1 MKKLFSLPFLGL
13 LVMVLFGLSMLAGMV
28 AVFGAPPDG
37 FQVVKDFSNCK
48 FSFGSLE
55 GFYAFKGMIG
65 NETALA
71 ITTMVGVK
79 KLSLDKGIYDEA
91 KTTGKTFSEILEKDD
106 PSENYKG
113 SNLEKLDAYERQLA
127 AHDIQVKG
135 KQAALVGDFYKTDT
149 SKILFPE
156 FINRNLKIGMN
167 RGKMEAMIDDV
178 VSTTSEIDSNSLK
191 GISVDMNSSNVEY
204 KRVNENAKFPLVVF
218 KTKEQAN
225 TLYKIGTSIN
235 ATYEALRRVK
245 VDLIANALQIIGFNL
260 SRAMVYE
267 VLDVLLNG
275 DGNSNPAPEVLSVGH
290 GDITFEDILSLELE
304 FENFENEFL
313 IGNKNTMKKVL
324 KIPEFRDP
332 LIASKF
338 LTNGDLQTPFGNT
351 LKLNKKLPD
360 SKLIG
365 FNRKAGVEMLEEKG
379 ASLVET
385 GKIINQQFEEIVI
398 SKYCGFSKIFPDSAF
413 VLNFA

>member
-1 MKKLFSLPFLGL
+1 MKKLFSLPLVGFLVL
-13 LVMVLFGLSMLAGMV
+13 VLFGLSMLAGMV
-28 AVFGAPPDG
+28 AVFGTPPDG

-55 GFYAFKGMIG
+55 GFYAFKGMLG
-65 NETALA
+65 NETSLA

-91 KTTGKTFSEILEKDD
+91 KASGKTFSEILEKDD

-113 SNLEKLDAYERQLA
+113 TNLEKLDAYERQLA
-127 AHDIQVKG
+127 ANDIQVKG
-135 KQAALVGDFYKTDT
+135 KQAALVGDFFKTDT

-191 GISVDMNSSNVEY
+191 GISVDMNSSDVEY

-218 KTKEQAN
+218 KTKEHSN

-245 VDLIANALQIIGFNL
+245 VDLIANTLQIIGFNL

-275 DGNSNPAPEVLSVGH
+275 DGNSNPAPEILSVGH
-290 GDITFEDILSLELE
+290 GDITYEDILNLELE

-313 IGNKNTMKKVL
+313 IGNKNAMKKVL

-360 SKLIG
+360 YKLIG

-398 SKYCGFSKIFPDSAF
+398 SKVCGFSKIFPDSAY
-413 VLNFA
+413 VLNFV

>member
-28 AVFGAPPDG
+28 AVFGTPPDG

-55 GFYAFKGMIG
+55 GFYAFKGMLG
-65 NETALA
+65 NEASLA
-71 ITTMVGVK
+71 ITGLIGVK

-91 KTTGKTFSEILEKDD
+91 KSSGKSFSEILEKDD

-113 SNLEKLDAYERQLA
+113 SSLEKLDAYERQLA

-135 KQAALVGDFYKTDT
+135 KQAALVGDFFKTDT

-167 RGKMEAMIDDV
+167 RGKMEAVIDDV
-178 VSTTSEIDSNSLK
+178 ISTTSEIDSNSLK
-191 GISVDMNSSNVEY
+191 GISVDMNSSDVEY
-204 KRVNENAKFPLVVF
+204 KRVNENSKFPVVIF

-245 VDLIANALQIIGFNL
+245 VDLIANTLQIIGFNL

-267 VLDVLLNG
+267 ALDVLLNG
-275 DGNSNPAPEVLSVGH
+275 DGNSNPASVVTAGAS
-290 GDITFEDILSLELE
+290 GTITYTDLLNLE
-304 FENFENEFL
+304 FAFSNFESEVL

-324 KIPEFRDP
+324 GISEFRDP
-332 LIASKF
+332 LIAADF
-338 LTNGDLQTPFGNT
+338 LTKGVFTTPFGNI
-351 LKLNKKLPD
+351 LKMNDKLPA
-360 SKLIG
+360 SKLIA
-365 FNRKAGVEMLEEKG
+365 FNKKAGIEMLEEKG

-385 GKIINQQFEEIVI
+385 SKIINQQFEEIVI
-398 SKYCGFSKIFPDSAF
+398 SKVCGFSKIFPDSAF